1 MPVTKDVA
9 CAHAGLLAA
18 AGIVASKQ
26 IAVRNPPPP
35 GPRQVRPSSLVDLAR
50 LFGREEKTVAGRVA
64 RLSAAA
70 LVYSAN
76 KDAVQA
82 EKILREEELK
92 ILDTIDGK
100 TQAHKK
106 TDRSCP
112 HCRLLYGSLY
122 EDQERWRKLPPIAVV
137 NHSARIDLQFDPET
151 NTSQAAIKRFQV
163 VVPYAVVTEMLHLS
177 HPMNWKHTPGG
188 LFRKSDPVD
197 ATGGVFDTSTNEAA
211 VKQKWEKTAGDEA
224 FIFEDVVWPLNEDL
238 RANSENIIKI
248 VNFQSVAGLSLSY
261 DYSLQRSVRSNF
273 GIAWESGGLDLD
285 GGSFSARA
293 FPLGLLSTADNA
305 STAFPEKVMR
315 RDVLSIKATHDAA
328 AVDALYLGWSDGD
341 PKTNPAYLAD
351 VVERQEIVAA
361 LETLN
366 LTLKDTW
373 PQLQPFYLLTIDAS
387 KELHF
392 TIPENSPIELWQTLT
407 WMAPATLFMFLN
419 QAVCLAPHVLLD
431 DVVKKISPPGPAVST
446 IGGLVHVN

>member
-1 MPVTKDVA
+1 VPVTTDVA

-26 IAVRNPPPP
+26 IAVRNPPLP
-35 GPRQVRPSSLVDLAR
+35 GPRQVRPSSLGDLAR
-50 LFGREEKTVAGRVA
+50 LFGREEKTVTGRVA

-82 EKILREEELK
+82 EKILREQELK
-92 ILDTIDGK
+92 VLRRIDRE
-100 TQAHKK
+100 TQQHKE

-122 EDQERWRKLPPIAVV
+122 EDQKRWRKLPPIAVV

-151 NTSQAAIKRFQV
+151 NTSQAAINRFQV

-177 HPMNWKHTPGG
+177 HPMNWKDTPGG

-197 ATGGVFDTSTNEAA
+197 ATGGVFDTATNPA
-211 VKQKWEKTAGDEA
+211 VVKEKWEKTARDAG

-238 RANSENIIKI
+238 RANSENIIRI
-248 VNFQSVAGLSLSY
+248 ANFQRIAGLLLSY

-293 FPLGLLSTADNA
+293 FPLGQLSNVDNV

-315 RDVLSIKATHDAA
+315 RDVLSIEATHDPAA
-328 AVDALYLGWSDGD
+328 AGELYVGWSDGD
-341 PKTNPAYLAD
+341 PKTNPKYLPD
-351 VVERQEIVAA
+351 LVERKEIVAA

-366 LTLKDTW
+366 LKLENTW
-373 PQLQPFYLLTIDAS
+373 PELQSFYLLTVNAS

-431 DVVKKISPPGPAVST
+431 NVVTKLAQPAVST
-446 IGGLVHVN
+446 IGGPVYVN